1 MNSNIDKKIFQEKID
16 IKNYPELSDYINNN
30 PDFEKI
36 FNLYNNIPEW
46 SLKQLEFT
54 NNIKSTVVSDESNKK
69 LNILKNTL
77 EKIA

>member
-36 FNLYNNIPEW
+36 FNLYNNIPE
-46 SLKQLEFT
+46 
-54 NNIKSTVVSDESNKK
+54 
-69 LNILKNTL
+69 
-77 EKIA
+77 